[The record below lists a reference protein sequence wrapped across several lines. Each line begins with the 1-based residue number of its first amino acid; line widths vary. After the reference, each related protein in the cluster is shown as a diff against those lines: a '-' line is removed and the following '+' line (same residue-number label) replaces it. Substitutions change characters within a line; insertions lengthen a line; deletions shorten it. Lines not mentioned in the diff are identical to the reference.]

1 MAIASSSTASAWP
14 ACRSRVT
21 VDKRLPPLL
30 VAVFINIA
38 GFSLILPLLPF
49 YGQVFGAGPFEIG
62 LLFAA
67 YSFGNVFGEIHWGRQ
82 SDVWGRRKVL
92 AVTTFCAALSYVAFA
107 YAPSLW
113 AAIGIRVVSGFFSG
127 TLSTAQGFIADVSVP
142 ERRAK
147 TMGYFGAAFSLGF
160 AFGPVVGGLFA
171 GEAAVAES
179 FRLPIFVAGGLSL
192 LASVWCVLAL
202 RDAVPLTGKG
212 APLPRYSEAF
222 AFVSGQPLLLRLFV
236 ISFCGIAMFASMEA
250 IYGLWSEANF
260 GWSAHDLGFAFLAI
274 GGGGLLTQLFMIGP
288 LSARF
293 GEARVIVLGLAL
305 LALSMVLQPVIRLPI
320 AGVLLMGLL
329 MTGHGLTFPT
339 AGALLSRN
347 TPSER
352 QGSTMGLMMASNAV
366 GRIVAPPLFGLVYG
380 GFGHDAPWY
389 LGAGIIA
396 LVMLVALQAVRLSP
410 KT

>member
-1 MAIASSSTASAWP
+1 
-14 ACRSRVT
+14 

-49 YGQVFGAGPFEIG
+49 YGQVFGAGPFEIA

-82 SDVWGRRKVL
+82 SDLWGRRKVL
-92 AVTTFCAALSYVAFA
+92 VVTTFVAALTYVAFA
-107 YAPSLW
+107 YAPTLW

-160 AFGPVVGGLFA
+160 AFGPVLGGVFA
-171 GEAAVAES
+171 GEEVAAAS
-179 FRLPIFVAGGLSL
+179 FRLPIFIAGGLSL
-192 LASVWCVLAL
+192 AASAWCFAVL
-202 RDAVPLTGKG
+202 RDAVPPKHVLSDAAGGVEGRKG
-212 APLPRYSEAF
+212 APLPAYSEAF
-222 AFVSGQPLLLRLFV
+222 AFVGGQPLLKRLFV

-260 GWSAHDLGFAFLAI
+260 GWNANDLGFAFLAI
-274 GGGGLLTQLFMIGP
+274 GGGGLFAQLALIGP
-288 LSARF
+288 LAARY
-293 GEARVIVLGLAL
+293 GEARVIVIGLCC
-305 LALSMVLQPVIRLPI
+305 LALSMLLQPLIRTPVS
-320 AGVLLMGLL
+320 GVLLMGLL
-329 MTGHGLTFPT
+329 MVGHSLAFPS

-347 TPSER
+347 TPPER

-366 GRIVAPPLFGLVYG
+366 GRIIAPPVFGLIYDEV
-380 GFGHDAPWY
+380 GHDAPWY
-389 LGAGIIA
+389 VGAAMIA
-396 LVMLVALQAVRLSP
+396 LVVAVALQAVRLSARAAA
-410 KT
+410 